1 MNARVRTATRLML
14 REQGRRPLLLVL
26 LVALPLFF
34 ITRAIANTDPD
45 PRRIELPGGSQ
56 LLTDMQALHGA
67 SMVTITIAF
76 LAGLC
81 GAFIMRSARAS
92 DRRLV
97 VAGYTPEQAIL
108 PRVAVLAAATLL
120 AVTVSVLVTVLS
132 FTPASW
138 FWFVIGNLLIGLLY
152 ASVGALAGALL
163 GQLDATYLILF
174 VAMLGMGILQNPMF
188 GDGRPSGAAAL
199 LPDHG
204 PTRVVIDGGFGAGFN
219 AWGPLALAVLWAVL
233 AGSAVLLVLRRSLAP
248 RDYRK
253 GLRWAGR

>member
-1 MNARVRTATRLML
+1 MSPRVRTATRLML

-26 LVALPLFF
+26 VVALPFFF
-34 ITRAIANTDPD
+34 ITRAIASTDPD
-45 PRRIELPGGSQ
+45 PRRIGLPGGSN

-97 VAGYTPEQAIL
+97 VAGYTPGQAIL

-120 AVTVSVLVTVLS
+120 AVAVSVAVTALS
-132 FTPASW
+132 FTPDSW
-138 FWFVIGNLLIGLLY
+138 IWFVIGNLLIGLLY

-163 GQLDATYLILF
+163 GQLGATYLILF

-188 GDGRPSGAAAL
+188 GDGTPSGAAAL
-199 LPDHG
+199 LPDYG
-204 PTRVVIDGGFGAGFN
+204 AARVVIDGGFGASFN
-219 AWGPLALAVLWAVL
+219 AWGPLALALLWAVV
-233 AGSAVLLVLRRSLAP
+233 AGIAVLHVLRRSLAP
-248 RDYRK
+248 TRNTRVSAVV
-253 GLRWAGR
+253 R